1 MTIGHTLISKYFSFY
16 KIRFINI
23 ASTCF
28 IDFTS
33 SVDFSAPMPAISFV
47 NLGYTVCAYASASGS
62 RAVPRPNRQSV
73 NNRPVN
79 V

>member
-1 MTIGHTLISKYFSFY
+1 MGHMLISKHFSFY

-23 ASTCF
+23 TSTCF

-33 SVDFSAPMPAISFV
+33 SNDFSAPMPAISFV

-62 RAVPRPNRQSV
+62 RTVPRPSRQSV
-73 NNRPVN
+73 NNRLVN